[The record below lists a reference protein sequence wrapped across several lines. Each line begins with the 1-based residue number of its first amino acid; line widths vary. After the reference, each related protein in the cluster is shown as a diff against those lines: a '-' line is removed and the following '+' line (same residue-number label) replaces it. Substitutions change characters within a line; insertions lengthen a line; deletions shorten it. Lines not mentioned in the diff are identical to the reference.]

1 MKNHNIPDKIKVIRI
16 PPYSPEL
23 KPSEQKR
30 VYIKQFYKNRAFD
43 NLNKVKEWLA
53 WFCKIKIEQ

>member
-1 MKNHNIPDKIKVIRI
+1 MIRI